1 MARAESLD
9 DIPASGRSKR
19 RRVNEIVD
27 VMPFPDKK
35 WLKLRLMPKPA
46 VYGTH
51 WVKTKRKDG
60 SPTSFPTPCLAFDPE
75 TRQIDTSK
83 KCPWCKSKSDQ
94 IRSGLDVYANAI
106 IRSIQKQAPEE
117 VRATRAEKES
127 GFKDKESETFTIYR
141 VVQIPSSVIGK
152 LKDLK
157 ALNTHEDENGDTQG
171 YGVDHARFGRDISI
185 MFDSSKAGTDKYAVQ
200 MGDHTPLKKSE
211 KLFLQWDLSNLVEA
225 PPLAEAEA
233 DYKSWASRNG
243 EGPGGGGDDD
253 DEMPKRKK
261 KPVDDDDDDDIDLTP
276 QKKKRVADDD
286 EDLAPPKKK
295 KAAPV
300 EDDDDDFDPPPKKK
314 KAAPVDDDDDED
326 EAPPKKAVKKK
337 VVEDDD
343 DDFDPPP
350 KKKKAAPVDDDDED
364 EAPPPKK
371 RKAAPVEDE
380 DDEDEP
386 PPKKPAAKKKAAP
399 VDDDDDEDDAAPP
412 TTKPAATKKVVD
424 DDDDDF
430 DPPPKKKR
438 KVVDDDDEDL

>member
-9 DIPASGRSKR
+9 DVPASGRSKR
-19 RRVNEIVD
+19 PRVTEIVD

-35 WLKLRLMPKPA
+35 WLKLRLMPRPA

-75 TRQIDTSK
+75 TRQIDTRK
-83 KCPWCKSKSDQ
+83 KCPWCKSNSDQ

-117 VRATRAEKES
+117 VRPTRAEKES

-141 VVQIPSSVIGK
+141 VVSIPSSVIGK

-185 MFDSSKAGTDKYAVQ
+185 MFDSTKSGTDKYAVQ

-211 KLFLQWDLSNLVEA
+211 KMFLQWNLSNLVET

-233 DYKSWASRNG
+233 DYKSWAKRNG
-243 EGPGGGGDDD
+243 GDEAGGGDDD

-286 EDLAPPKKK
+286 EDLAPPKRK

-300 EDDDDDFDPPPKKK
+300 EEEDDDFDPPPKKKKVVVEDDEEEDDPPPKKK
-314 KAAPVDDDDDED
+314 KAAPVDDDDD
-326 EAPPKKAVKKK
+326 
-337 VVEDDD
+337 
-343 DDFDPPP
+343 FDPPP
-350 KKKKAAPVDDDDED
+350 KRKKAALVDDDEEEDDPPPKKRKAAPVDDDDED
-364 EAPPPKK
+364 DPPP
-371 RKAAPVEDE
+371 R
-380 DDEDEP
+380 
-386 PPKKPAAKKKAAP
+386 KPAAKKKAAP
-399 VDDDDDEDDAAPP
+399 VEDDDEDDVPVK
-412 TTKPAATKKVVD
+412 KPAAKKKKVV

-438 KVVDDDDEDL
+438 KVVEEEDDEDL